1 MLGWL
6 ESADTTNMAKTL
18 SLCGY
23 VPAKRFYI
31 QGSIGYDWFERK
43 TINKNNSDIGYF
55 TMPDKSFTTIKF
67 TTTKKQVYQK
77 QLRKLKHLDFK
88 YPKMF
93 RRKNITCVNTNDHTV
108 ELYAKS
114 RMFEDYAEYY
124 TIELTKGARRSA
136 FLTPTEMIRK
146 ETCRDTACI
155 NRYLL
160 DKGFTLAKVDTG
172 GNYIYPVYTYT
183 SIPAGCSKLADSLD
197 INTVRL
203 AFNVRKHI
211 EFISFKTYC
220 EYTGKYWLSWFESS
234 GFKFKFSNDFG
245 ADVYHANFS
254 FPADLW
260 YYYERSQ
267 KGIKSYR
274 FTLLYEAWD

>member
-93 RRKNITCVNTNDHTV
+93 RSKNITCVNTNDHTV

-114 RMFEDYAEYY
+114 RMFEDNAEYY
-124 TIELTKGARRSA
+124 TIELTKGAPHRTYLSA
-136 FLTPTEMIRK
+136 ADMIRK
-146 ETCRDTACI
+146 TTCRDTACV

-160 DKGFTLAKVDTG
+160 DLGFTLVKLDTVEHSPIF
-172 GNYIYPVYTYT
+172 IYK
-183 SIPAGCSKLADSLD
+183 SAPAGCSKLADSLD
-197 INTVRL
+197 INTVKV
-203 AFNVRKHI
+203 AFNARKHI
-211 EFISFKTYC
+211 DFISFQTFCDAASDY
-220 EYTGKYWLSWFESS
+220 YDQQ
-234 GFKFKFSNDFG
+234 FKAFLFKFSHYNDFG
-245 ADVYHANFS
+245 ADVYSPQFP

-260 YYYERSQ
+260 VY
-267 KGIKSYR
+267 KDKLKNGITSYQY
-274 FTLLYEAWD
+274 TLLYEAWD